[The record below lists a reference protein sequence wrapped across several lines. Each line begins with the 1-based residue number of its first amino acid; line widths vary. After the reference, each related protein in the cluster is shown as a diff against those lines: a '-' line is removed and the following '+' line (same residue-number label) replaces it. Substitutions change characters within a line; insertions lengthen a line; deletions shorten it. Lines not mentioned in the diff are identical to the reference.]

1 MKLIGITGKA
11 RSGKDSAARYLWTQ
25 YGFTRIALADPLKAA
40 AQAMFGLSDRQAW
53 DDELKEVE
61 IPFWG
66 MTPRRMLQLLGTDAS
81 KPIFGNDI
89 WVKRWLITYDLLN
102 DTDDIVVPDV
112 RVDIEADAIRSRG
125 GIIIEVRRDVAGL
138 PGAAGAHVSEG
149 GLSAPADFVIHNNGT
164 LEELYAALDT
174 IVGGLA

>member
-25 YGFTRIALADPLKAA
+25 YAFSRIAFADPLKAA

-112 RVDIEADAIRSRG
+112 RVDIEADAIRKRG
-125 GIIIEVRRDVAGL
+125 GILIEMRRDVAGL
-138 PGAAGAHVSEG
+138 TGAAGAHVSEG

-164 LEELYAALDT
+164 LEELYGALDT
-174 IVGGLA
+174 IVGGL